1 MLQVVLHVVGVGP
14 LGGFGLRGGDETI
27 NRIDSWL
34 LRRFRVFGGRR
45 FGQGCACRGAW
56 LFAVH
61 TDFDNGAVSL
71 PIGGDKKAVRHE
83 CGTADGGV
91 KVGAGD
97 FGVKGSAS
105 ERDHRG
111 LLRQGWRVVG
121 GVMPACVRKAEQG
134 GSSICAFSYM
144 PAKSLNRVA

>member
-1 MLQVVLHVVGVGP
+1 MCVVDGNAPPLQRSDFEGGCEFGQVVGNHGPRGWNGAAMLQVVLHVVGVGT

-71 PIGGDKKAVRHE
+71 PIGSDKKTVRHE
-83 CGTADGGV
+83 CGTAGG
-91 KVGAGD
+91 
-97 FGVKGSAS
+97 
-105 ERDHRG
+105 
-111 LLRQGWRVVG
+111 G
-121 GVMPACVRKAEQG
+121 GE
-134 GSSICAFSYM
+134 S
-144 PAKSLNRVA
+144 

>member
-1 MLQVVLHVVGVGP
+1 MLQVVLHVVGVGT

-71 PIGGDKKAVRHE
+71 PIGSDKKTVRHE
-83 CGTADGGV
+83 CGTAGG
-91 KVGAGD
+91 
-97 FGVKGSAS
+97 
-105 ERDHRG
+105 
-111 LLRQGWRVVG
+111 G
-121 GVMPACVRKAEQG
+121 GE
-134 GSSICAFSYM
+134 S
-144 PAKSLNRVA
+144 